1 MSNKK
6 ETRRD
11 FIKKAGVSTGALGL
25 LAATAKAE
33 KVIQGFDETETDI
46 DTSKI
51 WQQKYDRKVKVGIVG
66 FGACSFGAAFGF
78 QDHPNVEVVA
88 VSDLI
93 PDRCAGLA
101 KACRCEKT
109 YPSLEKM
116 VKDDSIEAIFCAT
129 DAPSHARHCML
140 AMNHGKH
147 VAVAVPAV
155 FGNLEHAHQL
165 FETVKKTGLNYM
177 MFETSCY
184 HDDLYAMRQLYKKDH
199 FGKIIYS
206 EGEYYHYAASPISS
220 YKGWRVGSPPLW
232 YPTHATAYYCGVTG
246 GNFTDVS
253 CQGMKSIVPMFSPEN
268 NPYNNPFGSEFALLR
283 TSEGGTSRML
293 KATDTPG
300 VHGERG
306 RIYGQKAAYYGTLH
320 GGPKV
325 AIPKKPQLPPGVS
338 PGGHGGAHGYLM
350 NEFVMS
356 ILENRKPWI
365 DITMS
370 LNMSVAG
377 VVAHQ
382 SALKDGERL
391 KIPQFVM

>member
-177 MFETSCY
+177 MFETS
-184 HDDLYAMRQLYKKDH
+184 
-199 FGKIIYS
+199 
-206 EGEYYHYAASPISS
+206 
-220 YKGWRVGSPPLW
+220 
-232 YPTHATAYYCGVTG
+232 
-246 GNFTDVS
+246 
-253 CQGMKSIVPMFSPEN
+253 
-268 NPYNNPFGSEFALLR
+268 
-283 TSEGGTSRML
+283 
-293 KATDTPG
+293 
-300 VHGERG
+300 
-306 RIYGQKAAYYGTLH
+306 
-320 GGPKV
+320 
-325 AIPKKPQLPPGVS
+325 
-338 PGGHGGAHGYLM
+338 
-350 NEFVMS
+350 
-356 ILENRKPWI
+356 
-365 DITMS
+365 
-370 LNMSVAG
+370 
-377 VVAHQ
+377 
-382 SALKDGERL
+382 
-391 KIPQFVM
+391 